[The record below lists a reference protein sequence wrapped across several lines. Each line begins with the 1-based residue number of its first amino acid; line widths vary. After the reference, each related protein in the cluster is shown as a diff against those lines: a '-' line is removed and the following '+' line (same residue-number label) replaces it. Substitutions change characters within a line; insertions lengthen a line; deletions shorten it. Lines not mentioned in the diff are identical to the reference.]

1 VLEDDALNLA
11 VAEALAGW
19 RTTWAADRLQGLVRQ
34 GEPLLRAAR
43 RGGRAGGG
51 AAAAG
56 AGARASGL
64 PLLTDVHA
72 PAQCAPAA
80 EVADVLQIPA
90 FLCRQTDLL
99 EAAGATGRP
108 VNVKKGQWMAPGEM
122 AGAADKVRAGRGRRG
137 GGDGAGDLLRLR
149 RPGGGHALLR
159 ADARG
164 VRGAGGVRRHPL
176 GAAAGGGGG
185 VSGGEPRFIP
195 PLVRAAVAAGADA
208 LFLEVHPEP
217 ARAPSDA
224 TNMLPLERLRPLLE
238 EVLALRAALGMP
250 EGPRVSDGPPPIDR
264 ALARRIR
271 MVVLDVDGVLTDG
284 GIYLGATAS
293 GEAVELKRF
302 DIQDGLGVLMMRNAG
317 LKVAIVTGR
326 VSEAVRLRAEELGVD
341 DLHQDRTA
349 DKLNA
354 VSAILERNGIDWD
367 ETAFVGDDL
376 PDLVVLR
383 RVALPAVVGNATSD
397 ARACA
402 VWHGRRRGGHG
413 AVREFA
419 EALLTARGEWA
430 GAVEAYVR
438 EREAAA

>member
-1 VLEDDALNLA
+1 VPHWEC
-11 VAEALAGW
+11 
-19 RTTWAADRLQGLVRQ
+19 
-34 GEPLLRAAR
+34 P
-43 RGGRAGGG
+43 
-51 AAAAG
+51 
-56 AGARASGL
+56 
-64 PLLTDVHA
+64 
-72 PAQCAPAA
+72 
-80 EVADVLQIPA
+80 
-90 FLCRQTDLL
+90 
-99 EAAGATGRP
+99 
-108 VNVKKGQWMAPGEM
+108 K
-122 AGAADKVRAGRGRRG
+122 
-137 GGDGAGDLLRLR
+137 
-149 RPGGGHALLR
+149 
-159 ADARG
+159 
-164 VRGAGGVRRHPL
+164 
-176 GAAAGGGGG
+176 
-185 VSGGEPRFIP
+185 
-195 PLVRAAVAAGADA
+195 
-208 LFLEVHPEP
+208 
-217 ARAPSDA
+217 
-224 TNMLPLERLRPLLE
+224 
-238 EVLALRAALGMP
+238 
-250 EGPRVSDGPPPIDR
+250 GPRVSEGPAPIDR

-326 VSEAVRLRAEELGVD
+326 VSEAVRLRAEELEVD

-354 VSAILERNGIDWD
+354 VSAILERHGIDWD

-430 GAVEAYVR
+430 DAVEAYVR